1 MINNRAACATLAVM
15 RYILSLDQGT
25 TSSRAM
31 LFDHAGAVVATE
43 QAEFAQI
50 FPQPG
55 WVEHD
60 ALEIWQSQVKTAQN
74 CLKNASK
81 QSLAQL
87 NKVQVAPDLIA
98 NSLLSSTPEILAIG
112 ITNQRE
118 TTVLWDRHT
127 GQPLANAIVWQD
139 RRTAGRCDELREQG
153 HAELIQQKTG
163 LVMDAYF
170 SATKLAWLLDNVPG
184 ARVRADKGD
193 LAFGTIDSWLI
204 WNLTGGH
211 RGGVHVTDASNA
223 SRTLLFNIH
232 TLQWDDELLALFN
245 IPPSVLPKV
254 VASSGVVGQT
264 DAALFGTSIPIAG
277 IAGDQQAATFGQAC
291 LKPGMAKNT
300 YGTGCFMLMNTGDQ
314 PVASKNKLLS
324 TVGWQLD
331 TGTTYCLEGSVFMGG
346 ATIQWLRDGLQII
359 ESAAQV
365 QALAESVPD
374 SGDVYLVP
382 AFTGLGTP
390 HWDAYARGAMLGIT
404 RGTTKAHIARAALE
418 AIALQSADV
427 FIAMSQDAGLSLNEL
442 RADGGAAANDLL
454 MQMQADFSG
463 VPVVRPKVLETTA
476 LGAAY
481 LAGLAVG
488 FWSSVDEI
496 ASQWQTGRRF
506 EPRISA
512 DERAIKLA
520 RWHKAL
526 VRAKSWVD
534 D

>member
-1 MINNRAACATLAVM
+1 M

-31 LFDHAGAVVATE
+31 LFDHAGSVVAVE

-60 ALEIWQSQVKTAQN
+60 AQEIWQSQLKTAQN
-74 CLKNASK
+74 CLKKASNRPID
-81 QSLAQL
+81 QSIRAQA
-87 NKVQVAPDLIA
+87 APDLIA
-98 NSLLSSTPEILAIG
+98 PSKTEILAIG

-118 TTVLWDRHT
+118 TTVLWDRNT

-139 RRTAGRCDELREQG
+139 RRTAGRCDELRSQG

-163 LVMDAYF
+163 LVLDAYF
-170 SATKLAWLLDNVPG
+170 SATKLAWLLDNTPG
-184 ARVRADKGD
+184 ARARADKGE
-193 LAFGTIDSWLI
+193 LAFGTMDSWLI
-204 WNLTGGH
+204 WNLTGAH
-211 RGGVHVTDASNA
+211 LGGVHVTDASNA

-254 VASSGVVGQT
+254 VTSSGVVGESSHS
-264 DAALFGTSIPIAG
+264 LFGTPIPIAG

-291 LKPGMAKNT
+291 LNPGMAKNT
-300 YGTGCFMLMNTGDQ
+300 YGTGCFMLMNTGSQ

-331 TGTTYCLEGSVFMGG
+331 KTTYCLEGSVFMGG

-359 ESAAQV
+359 DSAAEV

-390 HWDAYARGAMLGIT
+390 NWDPYARGAMLGLT
-404 RGTTKAHIARAALE
+404 RGTTRAHIARAALE

-427 FIAMSQDAGLSLNEL
+427 FTAMSQDAGVGLKEL
-442 RADGGAAANDLL
+442 RVDGGASANNLL

-463 VPVVRPKVLETTA
+463 VPVVRPKVTETTA

-488 FWSSVDEI
+488 FWSGADEI
-496 ASQWQTGRRF
+496 ASQWQVDRRF
-506 EPRISA
+506 EPQMSA
-512 DERAIKLA
+512 EARAAKLA
-520 RWHKAL
+520 RWHKA
-526 VRAKSWVD
+526 VARAGDWAD
-534 D
+534 G